1 MPGRASRPPGRECT
15 PGAELPE
22 RLLWTYRGQFPSK
35 VELES
40 GVTVPWAFIPDSS
53 IHSRNMTVS
62 MLAQFFLN
70 LLGQNGYRIRNGGW
84 AASKL
89 AAISGLLKMVS
100 EIRPPVGGIR
110 LRRGN
115 GFQCVCLWRLD
126 GHVFSLDTSCP
137 STSPGRGSNGRLPI

>member
-62 MLAQFFLN
+62 MLAQFLKSTLTKRLQN
-70 LLGQNGYRIRNGGW
+70 QKRGLGREQARSHIW
-84 AASKL
+84 SDK
-89 AAISGLLKMVS
+89 
-100 EIRPPVGGIR
+100 
-110 LRRGN
+110 
-115 GFQCVCLWRLD
+115 D
-126 GHVFSLDTSCP
+126 GK
-137 STSPGRGSNGRLPI
+137 